1 MKTVLQRVMR
11 AEIEVEG
18 TVISSIGKGLLV
30 LLGIAAE
37 DDGKQIPWLVK
48 KISELRIF
56 PDDEGKMN
64 LSLQDVGGEIMLV
77 SQFTLCA
84 NIERGRRPDFFTA
97 AEPEKA
103 ERMYEDFAR
112 EIEKN
117 GIKPQLGSF
126 GAYMKINLVNDG
138 PVTFVLER

>member
-37 DDGKQIPWLVK
+37 DDGKQIPWLAK